1 MEKTEFSIQI
11 DTAEQK
17 KMSEEPMKQ
26 EEAVSK
32 VHEKLEK
39 QEPLIEL
46 RNIYKIYYMGDEEVH
61 ANDGISLSINKGE
74 FVAIVGKSGSGKSTL
89 MNIIGCMDVLDE
101 GTYNLDGVEIEKAKE
116 KELTNIRN
124 QKIGF
129 IFQKYHL
136 IPTYNVLQ
144 NIVMPLLMRGM
155 TLKDA
160 RDASMDTIAMLGL
173 AERIDHK
180 PNELSGG
187 QQQRV
192 AIARALVGQPAILL
206 ADEPTGALDRNS
218 GKEVLKLFQCLSDMG
233 NTIVMIT
240 HDLSVAEHA
249 KRVVRIVDGELYEN

>member
-1 MEKTEFSIQI
+1 M
-11 DTAEQK
+11 A
-17 KMSEEPMKQ
+17 
-26 EEAVSK
+26 
-32 VHEKLEK
+32 
-39 QEPLIEL
+39 EPLIEL
-46 RNIYKIYYMGDEEVH
+46 KNIYKIYHMGDEEVR
-61 ANDGISLSINKGE
+61 ASDGVSLSIDRGE

-218 GKEVLKLFQCLSDMG
+218 GKEVLKLFQRLSDMG

-249 KRVVRIVDGELYEN
+249 KRVVRIVDGELCEN

>member
-1 MEKTEFSIQI
+1 MDAAQI
-11 DTAEQK
+11 LKPFANEHIPADTKETATAEHTSVIITMQNVNK
-17 KMSEEPMKQ
+17 SYKMGSGSLHVLK
-26 EEAVSK
+26 
-32 VHEKLEK
+32 
-39 QEPLIEL
+39 
-46 RNIYKIYYMGDEEVH
+46 D
-61 ANDGISLSINKGE
+61 ISLTVEQGE
-74 FVAIVGKSGSGKSTL
+74 YLAILGPSGSGKSTL

-192 AIARALVGQPAILL
+192 AIARA
-206 ADEPTGALDRNS
+206 
-218 GKEVLKLFQCLSDMG
+218 
-233 NTIVMIT
+233 
-240 HDLSVAEHA
+240 
-249 KRVVRIVDGELYEN
+249 